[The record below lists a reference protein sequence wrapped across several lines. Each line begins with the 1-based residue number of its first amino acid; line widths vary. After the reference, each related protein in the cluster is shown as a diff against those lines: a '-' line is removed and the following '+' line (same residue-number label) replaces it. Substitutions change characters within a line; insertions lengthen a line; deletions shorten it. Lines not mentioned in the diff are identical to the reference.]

1 MIAIRNI
8 EDLEKAIIEL
18 EAIHAQ
24 EEALLIEQYKLSK
37 EKLKPVQLIKNTF
50 QELFSARD
58 FRKDLTNTS
67 IGLVTG
73 YFSRKFAIG
82 ASSKPLVKFF
92 GGILQMG
99 ITSMVTQNGDEIRA
113 KLHSLISRFTNRKTK
128 PEPPQNNLHG
138 A

>member
-1 MIAIRNI
+1 MIAIRNT
-8 EDLEKAIIEL
+8 EDLEKAIKEL
-18 EAIHAQ
+18 EQMHAH
-24 EEALLIEQYKLSK
+24 EEALLIEQYMLSK
-37 EKLKPVQLIKNTF
+37 EKLKPVQLIKSTF
-50 QELFSARD
+50 QELFLARD

-99 ITSMVTQNGDEIRA
+99 ITSIVTQNGDEIRA
-113 KLHSLISRFTNRKTK
+113 KLHSLISRFRNRETEA
-128 PEPPQNNLHG
+128 EPPRNNLHST
-138 A
+138 